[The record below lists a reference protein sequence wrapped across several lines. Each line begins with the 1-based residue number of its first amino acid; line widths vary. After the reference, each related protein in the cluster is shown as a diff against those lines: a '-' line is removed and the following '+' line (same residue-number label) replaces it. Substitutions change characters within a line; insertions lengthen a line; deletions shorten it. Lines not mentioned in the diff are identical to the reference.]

1 MREFHWSE
9 LDDGSFGERVRR
21 MVRSIDKATK
31 AATTTDEQKIAAQ
44 ARNRSATSGLSL
56 AEIAALEARGK
67 CDLCGTTTP
76 GGRNW
81 HIDHDHACCTG
92 PYQCGKCVR
101 GLLCA
106 NCNLGLGYIPEDDA
120 TDWAGAAIAYL
131 ARPPVDLST
140 LPVVREGL
148 TPEQRAK
155 DWRLWN
161 RYRMRYS
168 QFEALLAQQGGGC
181 ALCATANFGGR
192 HGVPHVDHDHKCC
205 AGINSCGGCVRGLLC
220 AGCNVALGRFM
231 ESVRTI
237 GRIPA
242 YLTDWKS

>member
-106 NCNLGLGYIPEDDA
+106 NCNTGLGYIKDSA
-120 TDWAGAAIAYL
+120 KWAVSAVTYL
-131 ARPPVDLST
+131 AMPHVDLSR
-140 LPVVREGL
+140 LPVTREGM
-148 TPEQRAK
+148 TDAQRAR
-155 DWRLWN
+155 DGRLWSK
-161 RYRMRYS
+161 YRMRLS
-168 QFEALLAQQGGGC
+168 QFDALLAQQDGKC
-181 ALCATANFGGR
+181 AVCGTTDFGKK
-192 HGVPHVDHDHKCC
+192 GVAHVDHDHRCC
-205 AGINSCGGCVRGLLC
+205 GVVGKSCGACIRGLLC
-220 AGCNVALGRFM
+220 VGCNSGLGCFKDNP
-231 ESVRTI
+231 SVI
-237 GRIPA
+237 KRIPT
-242 YLTDWKS
+242 YLSKWKS